1 MEENSVSGIRGTRA
15 SGWNSKGGVPQG
27 TLIGPL
33 GFVNLV
39 NDAAT
44 GNALMTLKYVD
55 DLSLIETRSRDK
67 PPVVQ
72 DHLDKFSDWVKN
84 NHMKLNPSKCA
95 HMKVSFLKKQ
105 DEDHA
110 LTIDQVPLQEI
121 STTKV
126 LGVHVSSDLKWSNHI
141 YEVLKKANWVLQN
154 SGKLA
159 LPKFRTVRFQH
170 SPLLYMTKLYNDHSS

>member
-1 MEENSVSGIRGTRA
+1 M
-15 SGWNSKGGVPQG
+15 
-27 TLIGPL
+27 
-33 GFVNLV
+33 
-39 NDAAT
+39 
-44 GNALMTLKYVD
+44 
-55 DLSLIETRSRDK
+55 
-67 PPVVQ
+67 Q

-126 LGVHVSSDLKWSNHI
+126 LRVHVSSDLKWSNHI
-141 YEVLKKANWVLQN
+141 YEVLKKAN
-154 SGKLA
+154 
-159 LPKFRTVRFQH
+159 
-170 SPLLYMTKLYNDHSS
+170 